1 MDETVQEEGAE
12 LFGVTAVDFGYNT
25 VLSEFAC
32 CLGKWHWLAECKFL
46 VIKVT
51 ARILFPSLK
60 SPAKAGRKW

>member
-1 MDETVQEEGAE
+1 MDETVLEEGAE
-12 LFGVTAVDFGYNT
+12 LFEVTVVDFGCNT

-32 CLGKWHWLAECKFL
+32 CLGKWHWLAECKAL
-46 VIKVT
+46 MIKVA